1 MFGNKTIQRLEEML
15 DSAIEGTFTEKD
27 YDETRLSRLESRWK
41 EFLGSSVLSNKN
53 LEAERH
59 RLEQFIS
66 DISHQTKTPMTVIK
80 MYTELLTEEV
90 SRGTAGATKRDMDD
104 LRGAVEQTWRDTGK
118 AHPCGTAGVPLGTD
132 AAAQVVSLEKIK
144 NYANEISRQSERL
157 EFLIDSLTKLSR
169 LENGTLE
176 VMAMPCRADEL
187 IKAAV
192 EAIRAK
198 ADKKK
203 LRIELPE
210 TCSQRDKDASA
221 AALAADCAPQ
231 RSDTPQASAGQSA
244 AITDCPPQ
252 NQDELGIHAATARF
266 DMKWTTEAL
275 VNVLDNAVKYSPEG
289 GTIRI
294 KIDKYEM
301 YLAIHVIDEGHGVSE
316 EDIAKIFGRFYRGST
331 VQQEEGVGIGLYL
344 TREILAKED
353 GYIKAVP
360 NSERSG
366 GELIVYLRR

>member
-15 DSAIEGTFTEKD
+15 DSAIEGTFSEKN

-90 SRGTAGATKRDMDD
+90 SRGTAA
-104 LRGAVEQTWRDTGK
+104 
-118 AHPCGTAGVPLGTD
+118 
-132 AAAQVVSLEKIK
+132 SFEKIK
-144 NYANEISRQSERL
+144 GYSDEISRQSERL

-176 VMAMPCRADEL
+176 VVAMPCRAEEL
-187 IKAAV
+187 INAAV
-192 EAIRAK
+192 SAIRPK

-203 LRIELPE
+203 LRIELP
-210 TCSQRDKDASA
+210 ASC
-221 AALAADCAPQ
+221 LQSVPDEPAADCAPQ
-231 RSDTPQASAGQSA
+231 NPDAPQASTEQPATQKPSA
-244 AITDCPPQ
+244 PDTS
-252 NQDELGIHAATARF
+252 DETARF

-294 KIDKYEM
+294 KVDKYEM
-301 YLAIHVIDEGHGVSE
+301 YLAIHVIDEGHGISE

-366 GELIVYLRR
+366 GELIIYLRR

>member
-15 DSAIEGTFTEKD
+15 DSAIEGTFTEKN

-41 EFLGSSVLSNKN
+41 EFLGSSVLSKKN

-80 MYTELLTEEV
+80 MYTELLSEEV
-90 SRGTAGATKRDMDD
+90 SRGTAA
-104 LRGAVEQTWRDTGK
+104 
-118 AHPCGTAGVPLGTD
+118 
-132 AAAQVVSLEKIK
+132 SLEKIK
-144 NYANEISRQSERL
+144 AYSDEISRQSERL

-176 VMAMPCRADEL
+176 VVATPCRADEL

-192 EAIRAK
+192 SAIRAK

-203 LRIELPE
+203 LRIELPASCQQPE
-210 TCSQRDKDASA
+210 PDATQITAEPDASQKLDA
-221 AALAADCAPQ
+221 PFAPAGQGAPQ
-231 RSDTPQASAGQSA
+231 KPDMTQKQTAPQKSDAP
-244 AITDCPPQ
+244 
-252 NQDELGIHAATARF
+252 HAAVASDETARF

-289 GTIRI
+289 GAIRI

-301 YLAIHVIDEGHGVSE
+301 YLAIHVIDEGHGISE
-316 EDIAKIFGRFYRGST
+316 EEIAKIFGRFYRGST

-360 NSERSG
+360 NSERTG

>member
-1 MFGNKTIQRLEEML
+1 MFGKKTIQRLEEML
-15 DSAIEGTFTEKD
+15 DSAIEGTFTEQN

-90 SRGTAGATKRDMDD
+90 SRGTAGVHHGIAP
-104 LRGAVEQTWRDTGK
+104 APQ
-118 AHPCGTAGVPLGTD
+118 AI
-132 AAAQVVSLEKIK
+132 SLEKIK
-144 NYANEISRQSERL
+144 TYADEIKRQSERL

-176 VMAMPCRADEL
+176 VVATPCRADEL
-187 IKAAV
+187 INAAV

-210 TCSQRDKDASA
+210 TCSQRDKDAPA
-221 AALAADCAPQ
+221 AAFAADCAPQ

-244 AITDCPPQ
+244 AITDCAPQ
-252 NQDELGIHAATARF
+252 NQDELGIHAATACF

-294 KIDKYEM
+294 KVDKYEM